1 MANVVNKFGK
11 LAGWNSI
18 TFRLF
23 GRDVVGISKIK
34 YGDSQAI
41 TNKYGAGNLPIGEEE
56 GNIVPDDL
64 EIDLLQEEYIALIK
78 SIPAGK
84 RLQDATGDC
93 IVDYAYQEERFKDII
108 HNVRFMNNGVEIS
121 QGDGSITRSFK
132 CKVSHITHNAL

>member
-1 MANVVNKFGK
+1 MAQIVNKFGK

-34 YGDSQAI
+34 YGDNQAI
-41 TNKYGAGNLPIGEEE
+41 TNKFGAGNLPVGEEE
-56 GNIVPDDL
+56 GNIVADDL
-64 EIDLLQEEYIALIK
+64 EIDLLQEEYMALIK
-78 SIPAGK
+78 SIPPGK

-93 IVDYAYQEERFKDII
+93 LVEYAYAGEKFNDII
-108 HNVRFMNNGVEIS
+108 HNVRFMNNGTEIN

-132 CKVSHITHNAL
+132 CKVSHITHNA